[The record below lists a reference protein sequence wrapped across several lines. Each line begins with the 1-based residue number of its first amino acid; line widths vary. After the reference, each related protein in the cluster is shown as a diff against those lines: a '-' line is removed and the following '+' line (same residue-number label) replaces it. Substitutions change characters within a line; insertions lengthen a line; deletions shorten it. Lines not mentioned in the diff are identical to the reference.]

1 MAVAIISP
9 VPRRVACL
17 WSRARAGREGRRWAG
32 EGRQSWVGSAALA
45 SLMGWQTSTRYVGM
59 QATNVCADV
68 RGFKKTLAEKQV
80 AGTQPTYPPT
90 THASSSH
97 LWLKGKQQ
105 SIQSSEAVLLSLDD
119 SLGFLCPSLHVFF
132 FSQGAKTVFL
142 SSLTS
147 HNALHCY
154 QWELKLFPAFSTT
167 AAIFPMLSFHRTHL
181 GHWGYQTENWK
192 KSYPFN
198 GHKTL
203 HSITALFIITFIV
216 PLV

>member
-1 MAVAIISP
+1 MAVAIISL

-45 SLMGWQTSTRYVGM
+45 SLMGWQTSARYVGM

-68 RGFKKTLAEKQV
+68 RGFKKKLAEKQV

-90 THASSSH
+90 PTPHHPTSD
-97 LWLKGKQQ
+97 WRET
-105 SIQSSEAVLLSLDD
+105 SIQSSEALLLSLDD
-119 SLGFLCPSLHVFF
+119 SLGSLCPSLHVFF
-132 FSQGAKTVFL
+132 FSQGAKRSF
-142 SSLTS
+142 SALTS

-181 GHWGYQTENWK
+181 GHWGYQTESWK

-203 HSITALFIITFIV
+203 HSITTLFIITFIV